1 MAVMYIVLATFVLI
15 GVWMVVDPVQL
26 LGWLKAVRPDSR
38 DNPDF
43 MPNDPRA
50 KSVAKFIGLW
60 FIGLPILIYVAFL
73 FGRNQ

>member
-1 MAVMYIVLATFVLI
+1 MISMYVVLATFVLI

-26 LGWLKAVRPDSR
+26 LDWLKNVRPDLR

-50 KSVAKFIGLW
+50 KSVAKFIGYW
-60 FIGLPILIYVAFL
+60 FIGLPILIYVCFL
-73 FGRNQ
+73 FARNQ